1 MPNTK
6 LKVKNKKISIC
17 EGGFTLVEAMF
28 AIFILTF
35 VIVGLMT
42 VVSSSLYSARYAK
55 QEIIMNFLIQEA
67 LDGIRN
73 DRDSSVFLSGEYSW
87 QDFVDKYTGACKE
100 GEGCQI
106 EIGVGGIEEIK
117 PCDRYGSCGKIYL
130 NEVADVPYNHKEAG
144 ENTYMRRYIVARKVP
159 QTELF
164 GYTIG
169 GEEEGELQYDVPENN
184 TPELEIEVFVIWEP
198 RNSSLSKERS
208 AKMTLLDWRQQ

>member
-1 MPNTK
+1 MANTK
-6 LKVKNKKISIC
+6 IKVKNKKISIC

-35 VIVGLMT
+35 VVVGLMT

-55 QEIIMNFLIQEA
+55 QEITMNFLIQEA

-73 DRDSSVFLSGEYSW
+73 DRDSSVFLGDEHW
-87 QDFVDKYTGACKE
+87 QDFVDKYTGACEE
-100 GEGCQI
+100 GVGCQI

-117 PCDRYGSCGKIYL
+117 SCGSDNSCGK
-130 NEVADVPYNHKEAG
+130 ADVPYNHASEG
-144 ENTYMRRYIVARKVP
+144 ENTYMRRYVIAKSVLQKLDP
-159 QTELF
+159 YTE
-164 GYTIG
+164 
-169 GEEEGELQYDVPENN
+169 GEEEPTISANN